1 VEIFPY
7 PRGNISMHQKTP
19 PREGWKIGL
28 SLLLALWTFLVLVLS
43 SNAMASPPSRTHEI
57 LPLEATA
64 PPAEA
69 EQLTQSLVAL
79 SARYQR
85 AAAPEQ
91 AQLRQE
97 MVELAEARQ
106 QQLAALMKEY
116 PGEVL
121 RLALPSHVQAR
132 MPAAVRAYL
141 EEEVELEGEVEVF
154 IEDYDRTSRTRYFLK
169 TAAERVSLHFAARP
183 PQLQSGTRLRLKG
196 VRVDSA
202 LALESGDSSVSVLEA
217 ALKVGFSYSH
227 LDWPVA
233 SWGARPRHAM
243 NTSRYAQRRFLPPV
257 ALAVP
262 PDPMASR

>member
-1 VEIFPY
+1 
-7 PRGNISMHQKTP
+7 MHQKTP

-97 MVELAEARQ
+97 MVEFAEARQ
-106 QQLAALMKEY
+106 ELLAALMEEH

-121 RLALPSHVQAR
+121 RLALPPRIQAR
-132 MPAAVRAYL
+132 MPAAVREYL
-141 EEEVELEGEVEVF
+141 EEDVGLEGEVEVF

-196 VRVDSA
+196 VRVDAA
-202 LALESGDSSVSVLEA
+202 LALESGDSSVTVLEA
-217 ALKVGFSYSH
+217 ALKG
-227 LDWPVA
+227 
-233 SWGARPRHAM
+233 GI
-243 NTSRYAQRRFLPPV
+243 
-257 ALAVP
+257 
-262 PDPMASR
+262 